1 MDKQTIKNEENIHL
15 YTFWEGP
22 EPSLYLQ
29 LCMETWY
36 ANIPNLQIEQI
47 NYDNLDSYV
56 GKFVDISK
64 LKKFSLAM
72 QSDVI
77 SSIVLATRGGTF
89 IDIDTIML
97 PNVDIDFLKTPR
109 DRINVFGIP
118 SKKVFHVA
126 VMSALRGNSA
136 MLHWMNESTKRVK
149 ESPSNYSWNYLAG
162 DILEKMTI
170 SSEYSKYFN
179 IIDRK
184 SSGNI
189 LEAAWSE
196 KYIEFYFNESK
207 YRPAEELV
215 AKAKYGILSLHNSW
229 TPKAYSAISD
239 RDKLLGEPV
248 NLSGILSF
256 SLGSDSNRK

>member
-1 MDKQTIKNEENIHL
+1 MENQKIKNKDRIHL

-22 EPSLYLQ
+22 TPSLYLQ
-29 LCMETWY
+29 LCMDTWY
-36 ANIPNLQIEQI
+36 KNIPNLEVEKI
-47 NYDNLDSYV
+47 NYDNLDFYV
-56 GKFVDISK
+56 GKYVDINK

-97 PNVDIDFLKTPR
+97 PNVDIDFLKSPR
-109 DRINVFGIP
+109 DSVNVFGIP
-118 SKKVFHVA
+118 SKKQFHVA

-136 MLHWMNESTKRVK
+136 MLHWMNEATKRVK

-162 DILEKMTI
+162 DILEEMTT
-170 SSEYSKYFN
+170 SAEYSKYFN

-184 SSGNI
+184 TSGNI
-189 LEAAWSE
+189 LEASWSE
-196 KYIEFYFNESK
+196 KYKDFYFDKSK
-207 YRPAEELV
+207 YRPADELIE
-215 AKAKYGILSLHNSW
+215 KSKYGILSLHNSW

-239 RDKLLGEPV
+239 REKLLKEPV
-248 NLSGILSF
+248 NLSGILSLA
-256 SLGSDSNRK
+256 LGSGSN